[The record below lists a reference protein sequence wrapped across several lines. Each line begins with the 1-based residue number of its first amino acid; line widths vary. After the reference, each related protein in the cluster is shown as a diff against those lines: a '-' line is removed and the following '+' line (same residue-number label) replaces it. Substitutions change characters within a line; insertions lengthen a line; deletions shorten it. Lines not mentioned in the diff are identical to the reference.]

1 MSGSHL
7 LTSFLDTAF
16 TQRSAIEALSGKK
29 HLSEL
34 HVLTPND
41 SMPMGCA
48 VYPVSSAAAVFLE
61 LTGNVD
67 PDQEIARI
75 KPKMAKAAD
84 AVKNQEQTI
93 AALGESVRGEVR
105 DNEDRKLKDLLSE
118 QRLYEESMTRFE
130 ELKL

>member
-1 MSGSHL
+1 
-7 LTSFLDTAF
+7 
-16 TQRSAIEALSGKK
+16 
-29 HLSEL
+29 
-34 HVLTPND
+34 
-41 SMPMGCA
+41 MPMGCA